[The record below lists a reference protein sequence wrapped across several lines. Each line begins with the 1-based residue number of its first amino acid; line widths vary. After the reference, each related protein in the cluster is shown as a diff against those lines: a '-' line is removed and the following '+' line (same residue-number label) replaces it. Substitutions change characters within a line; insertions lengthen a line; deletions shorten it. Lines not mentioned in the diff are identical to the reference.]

1 MMRPFRQLAEA
12 FTQSGNPRRMSL
24 QDLDLKQLE
33 AFAAVIAAGS
43 VTAAARTLNRSQPV
57 VSRLIQEL
65 EQTLGYPLFL
75 RNGPRIH
82 PTEEALQLHQ
92 YVQKALL
99 SLQQIRLRAQEIG
112 QQQHRPLSIVATPAL
127 AAGLLPQALSTLG
140 LQNKVQILSE
150 SAEQTAHAVIT
161 GEAEVGL
168 CSLPLEH
175 HAVQL
180 HWIGQSRC
188 VVALPQDDPLARQ
201 QQVALASLAG
211 RRLIAPWHPQRLRG
225 RFAKALKKLKTP
237 PHETI
242 ETNSSANIL
251 ACVRAGLGV
260 AILEPVTAW
269 GMPLEG
275 VVIRALDEDIPYFFG
290 VITPQGRQLSAAAQA
305 LIDALERAAGELLP
319 FFQKFAASEHPR
331 IMRLINQD

>member
-1 MMRPFRQLAEA
+1 MLD
-12 FTQSGNPRRMSL
+12 
-24 QDLDLKQLE
+24 DLDLRQLE
-33 AFAAVIAAGS
+33 AFAAVISAGS
-43 VTAAARTLNRSQPV
+43 VTAAAKALNRSQPA

-65 EQTLGYPLFL
+65 EQALGYPLFI

-82 PTEEALQLHQ
+82 PSEEALQLHQ

-112 QQQHRPLSIVATPAL
+112 HQQQRPLSIVATHAL
-127 AAGLLPQALSTLG
+127 AAGLLPRALSSLN
-140 LQNKVQILSE
+140 LQNKVQIISE

-161 GEAEVGL
+161 AEADIGL
-168 CSLPLEH
+168 SSLPLEH
-175 HAVQL
+175 HAVDL

-188 VVALPQDDPLARQ
+188 VVALPQDDPLTAEQ
-201 QQVALASLAG
+201 QLTLACLAG
-211 RRLIAPWHPQRLRG
+211 RRLIAPWSLQRLRG
-225 RFAKALKKLKTP
+225 RYDKALKKLKVPT
-237 PHETI
+237 HETI

-275 VVIRALDEDIPYFFG
+275 VAIRPLEEDIPYFF
-290 VITPQGRQLSAAAQA
+290 VLDPEGRIVYATSGKYSEDKM
-305 LIDALERAAGELLP
+305 DAIEE
-319 FFQKFAASEHPR
+319 KIE
-331 IMRLINQD
+331 

>member
-1 MMRPFRQLAEA
+1 MTTLH
-12 FTQSGNPRRMSL
+12 
-24 QDLDLKQLE
+24 DLDLRQLE
-33 AFAAVIAAGS
+33 AFAAVISAGNI
-43 VTAAARTLNRSQPV
+43 TAAAKALDRSQPA

-65 EQTLGYPLFL
+65 EQSLGYLLFT

-112 QQQHRPLSIVATPAL
+112 QQQHRPLHIAATPAL
-127 AAGLLPQALSTLG
+127 AAGLLPQALATLG
-140 LQNKVQILSE
+140 LQNKVHIISE
-150 SAEQTAHAVIT
+150 SAEQTAHAVIS
-161 GEAEVGL
+161 GEADIGL

-175 HAVQL
+175 HAVDL

-188 VVALPQDDPLARQ
+188 VVALQQDDPLAKETYIT
-201 QQVALASLAG
+201 LNCLAG
-211 RRLIAPWHPQRLRG
+211 RRLIAPWNPLRLRG
-225 RFAKALKKLKTP
+225 RFEKALKKLKVP

-275 VVIRALDEDIPYFFG
+275 VTIVPLEEDIPYFFG
-290 VITPQGRQLSAAAQA
+290 VITPQGRQLSLAVQS
-305 LIDALERAAGELLP
+305 LIAALETAAEQLLSS
-319 FFQKFAASEHPR
+319 FQRLPAAEHPR
-331 IMRLINQD
+331 VMRLLNQED

>member
-1 MMRPFRQLAEA
+1 MTTLH
-12 FTQSGNPRRMSL
+12 
-24 QDLDLKQLE
+24 DLDLRQLE
-33 AFAAVIAAGS
+33 AFATVISAGS
-43 VTAAARTLNRSQPV
+43 VTAAAKALDRSQSS

-65 EQTLGYPLFL
+65 EQSLGYPLFI

-99 SLQQIRLRAQEIG
+99 SLQQIRLRANEIG
-112 QQQHRPLSIVATPAL
+112 HQQHRPLSIAATPAL
-127 AAGLLPQALSTLG
+127 AAGLLPQALALLG
-140 LQNKVQILSE
+140 LQNKVQIVSQ

-161 GEAEVGL
+161 AEADLGL

-175 HAVQL
+175 HAVDL

-188 VVALPQDDPLARQ
+188 VVALPENDPLASEELI
-201 QQVALASLAG
+201 AIASLAG
-211 RRLIAPWHPQRLRG
+211 RRMIVPWSPLRLRG
-225 RFAKALKKLKTP
+225 RFEKALKKLKVP
-237 PHETI
+237 PQETI

-275 VVIRALDEDIPYFFG
+275 VAIRSLEEEIPYFFG
-290 VITPQGRQLSAAAQA
+290 VITPQGRQLSAAAHS
-305 LIDALERAAGELLP
+305 LVEALEQAATDLLP
-319 FFQKFAASEHPR
+319 AFQRLPASEHQR
-331 IMRLINQD
+331 VMKLINND

>member
-1 MMRPFRQLAEA
+1 MLVGTYQPVRDFGGMTTLH
-12 FTQSGNPRRMSL
+12 
-24 QDLDLKQLE
+24 DLDLRQLE
-33 AFAAVIAAGS
+33 AFANVISSGS
-43 VTAAARTLNRSQPV
+43 VTAAAKALDRSQSS

-65 EQTLGYPLFL
+65 EQSLGYPLFI

-99 SLQQIRLRAQEIG
+99 SLQQIRLRANEIG
-112 QQQHRPLSIVATPAL
+112 HQQHRPLSIAATPAL
-127 AAGLLPQALSTLG
+127 AAGLLPQALALLG
-140 LQNKVQILSE
+140 LQNKVQIVSQ

-161 GEAEVGL
+161 AEADLGL

-175 HAVQL
+175 HAVDL

-188 VVALPQDDPLARQ
+188 VVALPESDPLASEELIAIGR
-201 QQVALASLAG
+201 LAG
-211 RRLIAPWHPQRLRG
+211 RRLIVPWSPLRLRG
-225 RFAKALKKLKTP
+225 RFEKALKKLKVP

-275 VVIRALDEDIPYFFG
+275 VAIRALEEEFPYFFG
-290 VITPQGRQLSAAAQA
+290 VITPQGRQLSAAAQS
-305 LIDALERAAGELLP
+305 LVEALETAAANLLP
-319 FFQKFAASEHPR
+319 AFQRLPATEHQR
-331 IMRLINQD
+331 VMKLINQD

>member
-1 MMRPFRQLAEA
+1 MTTLH
-12 FTQSGNPRRMSL
+12 
-24 QDLDLKQLE
+24 DLDLRQLE
-33 AFAAVIAAGS
+33 AFAAVISAGNI
-43 VTAAARTLNRSQPV
+43 TAAAKALDRSQPA

-65 EQTLGYPLFL
+65 EQSLGYLLFT

-112 QQQHRPLSIVATPAL
+112 QQQHRPLHIAATPAL
-127 AAGLLPQALSTLG
+127 AAGLLPQALATLG
-140 LQNKVQILSE
+140 LQNKVHIISE
-150 SAEQTAHAVIT
+150 SAEQTAHAVIS
-161 GEAEVGL
+161 GEADIGL

-175 HAVQL
+175 HAVDL

-188 VVALPQDDPLARQ
+188 VVALQQDDPLAKETHIT
-201 QQVALASLAG
+201 LNCLAG
-211 RRLIAPWHPQRLRG
+211 RRLIAPWNPLRLRG
-225 RFAKALKKLKTP
+225 RFEKALKKLKVP

-275 VVIRALDEDIPYFFG
+275 VTIVPLEEDIPYFFG
-290 VITPQGRQLSAAAQA
+290 VITPQGRQLSLAVQS
-305 LIDALERAAGELLP
+305 LIAALETAAEQLLSS
-319 FFQKFAASEHPR
+319 FQRLPAAEHPR
-331 IMRLINQD
+331 VMRLLNQEE

>member
-1 MMRPFRQLAEA
+1 
-12 FTQSGNPRRMSL
+12 MSTL
-24 QDLDLKQLE
+24 QDMDLRQLE
-33 AFAAVIAAGS
+33 AFDTVISVGS
-43 VTAAARTLNRSQPV
+43 VTAAAKALDRSQSS

-65 EQTLGYPLFL
+65 EQSLGYPLFI

-99 SLQQIRLRAQEIG
+99 SLQQIRLRAEEIG
-112 QQQHRPLSIVATPAL
+112 HQQHRPLSIAATPAL
-127 AAGLLPQALSTLG
+127 AAGLLPQALALLG
-140 LQNKVQILSE
+140 AQNKIQIVSQ
-150 SAEQTAHAVIT
+150 SAEQAAHAVIT
-161 GEAEVGL
+161 AEAEVGL

-175 HAVQL
+175 HAVDL

-188 VVALPQDDPLARQ
+188 VVALHQDDPLAAD
-201 QQVALASLAG
+201 QQVSIASLAG
-211 RRLIAPWHPQRLRG
+211 RRMIVPLSPLRLRG
-225 RFAKALKKLKTP
+225 RFEKALKKRKLP

-275 VVIRALDEDIPYFFG
+275 VAIRPLEEEIPYFFG
-290 VITPQGRQLSAAAQA
+290 VITPQGRQISAAAQA
-305 LIDALERAAGELLP
+305 LVDALEQAAANLLP
-319 FFQKFAASEHPR
+319 GFQRLAASDHQR
-331 IMRLINQD
+331 VMKLINQD

>member
-1 MMRPFRQLAEA
+1 MIML
-12 FTQSGNPRRMSL
+12 N
-24 QDLDLKQLE
+24 DLDLRQLE
-33 AFAAVIAAGS
+33 AFAAVISAGS
-43 VTAAARTLNRSQPV
+43 VTAAAKALNRSQPA

-65 EQTLGYPLFL
+65 EQSLGYPLFI

-82 PTEEALQLHQ
+82 PSEEALQLYQ

-99 SLQQIRLRAQEIG
+99 SLQQIRQRAQEIG
-112 QQQHRPLSIVATPAL
+112 HQQLRPLRIAATPAL
-127 AAGLLPQALSTLG
+127 AAGLLPQALAIPE
-140 LQNKVQILSE
+140 LQNKVQILNE

-161 GEAEVGL
+161 GEADIGL

-175 HAVQL
+175 HAVDL

-188 VVALPQDDPLARQ
+188 VVALPAHDPLAAESQ
-201 QQVALASLAG
+201 LALSNLAG
-211 RRLIAPWHPQRLRG
+211 RRLIAPWSQLRLRG
-225 RFAKALKKLKTP
+225 RFEKALKKLRVP

-275 VVIRALDEDIPYFFG
+275 VVIRPLAEEIPYFFG
-290 VITPQGRQLSAAAQA
+290 VITPQGRQLSAPVQA
-305 LIDALERAAGELLP
+305 LIDALAQAAANLLP
-319 FFQKFAASEHPR
+319 EFQRLAASEHPR
-331 IMRLINQD
+331 VMRLINQD